1 MRKLLVFI
9 LLMRLCSGS
18 VWGMDAT
25 EKAAEA
31 FDIEAVEEALPEQAR
46 EYLGDVTVETVGDF
60 GQGLSDIVTSA
71 LGNSG
76 SAVKRA
82 VGLSV
87 QIIAIALLAAVM
99 RSFGGGK
106 TVSAVE
112 LAAVLAIGM
121 CCLGRISGYFTE
133 VAETVDSISAF
144 SGFLFSALAATTAA
158 TGAVGT
164 STAMYGV
171 TVAVCSLISR
181 GLQVV
186 FLPAISCY
194 MALML
199 ASYAVGDGSLQMAGD
214 TIKQLLTLVLKFAV
228 IGFTAYLSL
237 TGVISGSADSA
248 SVRAAKLTIS
258 TAVPVVGSLI
268 ADASETL
275 LVSAGLLRSGIGI
288 FGMLGVMAVSIG
300 PFLETGI
307 GYLSL
312 KCTAAVTASTGEKQL
327 SGLISTMAGAFG
339 LLTALTGVCT
349 LLILIACVCFM
360 RVSTG

>member
-1 MRKLLVFI
+1 MRKVFLCFLLIFLLSPTVFS
-9 LLMRLCSGS
+9 LDLS
-18 VWGMDAT
+18 
-25 EKAAEA
+25 EA
-31 FDIEAVEEALPEQAR
+31 FGTEQLEEALPEAA
-46 EYLGDVTVETVGDF
+46 ETYMEGVTVDTVGSF
-60 GQGLSDIVTSA
+60 GEGLQSLVSGA

-76 SAVKRA
+76 GSVKQA
-82 VGLSV
+82 LGLGV
-87 QIIAIALLAAVM
+87 QIIAIVLLASVM
-99 RSFGGGK
+99 RSFGVGK

-112 LAAVLAIGM
+112 LAAVLATGLCCIGNM
-121 CCLGRISGYFTE
+121 SGYFTT
-133 VAETVDSISAF
+133 VAETVDDISAF

-164 STAMYGV
+164 STALYGV

-181 GLQVV
+181 GLQAV

-194 MALML
+194 LALML
-199 ASYAVGDGSLQMAGD
+199 ASAAVGDSGLSMVGD
-214 TIKQLLTLVLKFAV
+214 TLKQMLTLLLKFAV

-237 TGVISGSADSA
+237 TGVVSGSADSA
-248 SVRAAKLTIS
+248 SIRAAKLTIS

-288 FGMLGVMAVSIG
+288 FGMLGVLAVSIG

-312 KCTAAVTASTGEKQL
+312 KVTAAVAASTGEKQL
-327 SGLISTMAGAFG
+327 SGLISTMATGFG

-349 LLILIACVCFM
+349 LLIIIACVCFM
-360 RVSTG
+360 RVGVG